1 MNHDTPIIYVLDD
14 DYRVREALSS
24 LFLSMGH
31 RVEVFASAAEYL
43 VFKKPDSP
51 ACLVLDLN
59 LPGMSGLELQR
70 EIAGPMGHQ
79 LFFSPGTEMS
89 RLPCVR

>member
-1 MNHDTPIIYVLDD
+1 MNHETPIIYVLDD

-43 VFKKPDSP
+43 VFKNRTLRR
-51 ACLVLDLN
+51 AW
-59 LPGMSGLELQR
+59 
-70 EIAGPMGHQ
+70 
-79 LFFSPGTEMS
+79 FSISTC
-89 RLPCVR
+89 RA

>member
-1 MNHDTPIIYVLDD
+1 MKNDTPIIYVLDD

-43 VFKKPDSP
+43 VFKRPDSP
-51 ACLVLDLN
+51 ACLAPDPIRRPL
-59 LPGMSGLELQR
+59 S
-70 EIAGPMGHQ
+70 
-79 LFFSPGTEMS
+79 FSPGTEMS
-89 RLPCVR
+89 RPLFAQ

>member
-1 MNHDTPIIYVLDD
+1 MKNDTPIIYVLDD

-43 VFKKPDSP
+43 VFKN
-51 ACLVLDLN
+51 CN
-59 LPGMSGLELQR
+59 GQLPVPIPRPLS
-70 EIAGPMGHQ
+70 
-79 LFFSPGTEMS
+79 FSPGTEMS
-89 RLPCVR
+89 RPLFAQ